1 MRNWVLVLVILMFA
15 AGVACASTVTFDEI
29 AATNNNSSLTNQLAA
44 FGVTFGGTNAGIW
57 GGNANG
63 NPGNW
68 GVDGTNGPQFLGFNG
83 SNTPG
88 GGLGGSEAYGD
99 TITFASAVN
108 SVFLDASRT
117 NGSTDLLFS
126 LCAYDG
132 ASLLGCATN
141 SLGAINQWSSFGAVF
156 SNITSVTVEGT
167 GTGFHPFG
175 IDNLRFNPAV
185 PEPASLLL
193 VGGGLLGIARKIRR
207 RLT

>member
-1 MRNWVLVLVILMFA
+1 MRNFMLAFGIILLA
-15 AGVACASTVTFDEI
+15 VGVACANTVTFDEI

-88 GGLGGSEAYGD
+88 GGLGGSEPYGD
-99 TITFASAVN
+99 TITFAGAVSN
-108 SVFLDASRT
+108 VFLDASRT
-117 NGSTDLLFS
+117 NGSTDLLFT
-126 LCAYDG
+126 LCGYNG
-132 ASLLGCATN
+132 ATLLGCASN
-141 SLGAINQWSSFGAVF
+141 SLGPVNQWSTFGLAF
-156 SNITSVTVEGT
+156 GNITSVTVEGT
-167 GTGFHPFG
+167 GSGFHPYG
-175 IDNLRFNPAV
+175 IDNLQFNSPI
-185 PEPASLLL
+185 PEPATLAL
-193 VGGGLLGIARKIRR
+193 VGGGLLGIVRKIRR